1 LKLLKITSLWAPVFG
16 FMVLIYSLSSR
27 ESLPASELVWD
38 KAMHVGAYGVFG
50 LLCLRAFHGGIRPLR
65 AAPTVLAMLTTLLY
79 AMLDEM
85 HQSRVPGRDPSL
97 VDWVADTIGAGLA
110 LLFVAWLGGRRVMR
124 KREP

>member
-1 LKLLKITSLWAPVFG
+1 MILRKITSLWAPVIG

-27 ESLPASELVWD
+27 ESLPASQLVWD
-38 KAMHVGAYGVFG
+38 KALHVGAYGVFG
-50 LLCLRAFHGGIRPLR
+50 TLCLRAFHGGIRQLR
-65 AAPTVLAMLTTLLY
+65 GTPSVLAMLTTLLY

-97 VDWVADTIGAGLA
+97 LDWVADAFGAGLA
-110 LLFVAWLGGRRVMR
+110 LLFVAWLGGRRMR